1 MSLAV
6 VYSRAS
12 LGTSAPLVTVEV
24 HLSNGLP
31 SFSIVGLAETAVK
44 ESRDRVR
51 SALKNSGFDFPT
63 RRITVGLAPADLPK
77 RGGRFDL
84 PIALGILVA
93 AGQLSLEA
101 LQDIEFLAEL
111 GLGGELRPV
120 DTILSAAV
128 AATTMGHAI
137 ALAPDDVVEA
147 SRVRTARLLPAV
159 NLSALVDHLAGVK
172 PLNWTFEQPV
182 FRDPAESDLS
192 GIKGQAVG
200 LRGLEVAAAG
210 GHGLIMMGPP
220 GCGKSILAAHLPGL
234 LPAMSHEEA
243 LETAMVYS
251 LTGHTRMDD
260 CFLQRP
266 FRAPHHSATA
276 VALIG
281 GGNHPQPGEI
291 SLAHNGV
298 LFLDELTEFP
308 RSVLEQLRE
317 PLESGGIVIARGGHA
332 LRFPCRFQ
340 LVAAMNPCPCGYYGD
355 RTRECYCT
363 PAQLQRY
370 RARLSGPLLDRIDLQ
385 VMVSRVTA
393 ADLTRGHTEVMN
405 GGEVAKRIRDAHQL
419 QFARSGMLNAHLTG
433 VELNRVCV
441 LDDDAARILNKG
453 IDTFSLS
460 ARAYHHV
467 LRISRTLADLENET
481 DISRPRITEALAYRM
496 MDHRPKVP
504 GELLPNPLRTTPARA
519 FR

>member
-1 MSLAV
+1 
-6 VYSRAS
+6 
-12 LGTSAPLVTVEV
+12 
-24 HLSNGLP
+24 
-31 SFSIVGLAETAVK
+31 
-44 ESRDRVR
+44 
-51 SALKNSGFDFPT
+51 
-63 RRITVGLAPADLPK
+63 
-77 RGGRFDL
+77 
-84 PIALGILVA
+84 
-93 AGQLSLEA
+93 
-101 LQDIEFLAEL
+101 
-111 GLGGELRPV
+111 
-120 DTILSAAV
+120 
-128 AATTMGHAI
+128 
-137 ALAPDDVVEA
+137 
-147 SRVRTARLLPAV
+147 
-159 NLSALVDHLAGVK
+159 
-172 PLNWTFEQPV
+172 
-182 FRDPAESDLS
+182 
-192 GIKGQAVG
+192 
-200 LRGLEVAAAG
+200 
-210 GHGLIMMGPP
+210 
-220 GCGKSILAAHLPGL
+220 
-234 LPAMSHEEA
+234 MSHEEA

-340 LVAAMNPCPCGYYGD
+340 LVAAMNPCSCGYYGD

-393 ADLTRGHTEVMN
+393 ADLTRGHTEVMD

-481 DISRPRITEALAYRM
+481 DISRPQITEALAYRM
-496 MDHRPKVP
+496 MDHPPKVP
-504 GELLPNPLRTTPARA
+504 GELLPNPFRTTPAHA